1 MRAGLAGHV
10 DAARARLGDELD
22 PARVLTWTMCS
33 AQPVSSANAIAR
45 PIASTSATIGREAM
59 KSRARPA
66 AARPR
71 GQRVVLGVH
80 GDEPPSRAH
89 TAMPS

>member
-1 MRAGLAGHV
+1 
-10 DAARARLGDELD
+10 
-22 PARVLTWTMCS
+22 MCS

-45 PIASTSATIGREAM
+45 PIASTSATTGREAM
-59 KSRARPA
+59 KARALEP
-66 AARPR
+66 ARPR

-80 GDEPPSRAH
+80 GDEPARAART